1 MEEPESTEPID
12 EAIARLRKKTQSFR
26 RPVTKEVNHLQ
37 VGILPK
43 KGWQKRNVQFLGKTI
58 LPSLFSRRGGLVQ
71 TPEFPAADVGKA
83 AITWIGH
90 ASFLLNIGGQNVIVD
105 PNWAMW
111 LSVFKRVRHPGI
123 AIRDLPHIDMVLITH
138 AHHDH
143 LHIRSLREIAN
154 RQPILVPHGVGSLV
168 RRRGF
173 SEVHEMAYWDKRN
186 EKELEVVFTPA
197 AHWGARFVHDTHRQ
211 FGGYIVKAPGI
222 CIYHA
227 GDSAMFDGFE
237 EIGRHH
243 PIDVALMPIGAYNA
257 PSGREVHM
265 NPEEALDAFEQ
276 LGAKIMVP
284 MHYGTFPLG
293 NEPMDEPVARLRSEA
308 ERRGLRDRVVVMPE
322 GVPYLF

>member
-1 MEEPESTEPID
+1 ME
-12 EAIARLRKKTQSFR
+12 RLRKKTQSLR
-26 RPVTKEVNHLQ
+26 RGGVNSENLLQ

-43 KGWQKRNVQFLGKTI
+43 KGWRKRNVQFLGKTV
-58 LPSLFSRRGGLVQ
+58 LPSIFARRGGLVQ
-71 TPEFPAADVGKA
+71 APAFPLAETGRAAV
-83 AITWIGH
+83 TWIGH
-90 ASFLLNIGGQNVIVD
+90 ASFLLNTGGRNIIID

-111 LSVFKRVRHPGI
+111 LSVFKRVRHPGVC
-123 AIRDLPHIDMVLITH
+123 IRDLPHIDMVLITH

-168 RRRGF
+168 QRRGF
-173 SEVHEMAYWDKRN
+173 SEVHEMAYWDKR
-186 EKELEVVFTPA
+186 EEEGIEIVFTPA

-211 FGGYIVKAPGI
+211 FGGYLVKAPGI

-227 GDSAMFDGFE
+227 GDSAMFGGFE

-243 PIDVALMPIGAYNA
+243 PIDVALMPIGAYSA

-293 NEPMDEPVARLRSEA
+293 SEPMEEPVTRLRIEA
-308 ERRGLRDRVVVMPE
+308 ERRGLLDRVIVMPE
-322 GVPYLF
+322 GVPHIF